1 MDIYLIAYLIFII
14 APLTTLIHELGH
26 VSGSFIVKADSI
38 RLSMGYGKKQL
49 AVHLKQIK
57 FTFYVFYFLGGYTS
71 SNRVKPYKDSEIVWI
86 TILGPVFNVASA
98 LFSYHLY
105 KLHPSHFLQLFLWFN
120 IWMAV
125 VNIIPFKINGKQT
138 DGLTILHLIKNN
150 RYEHK

>member
-1 MDIYLIAYLIFII
+1 MDIYLIAYLLFII

-38 RLSMGYGKKQL
+38 QLSMGYGKRQL
-49 AVHLKQIK
+49 ILNFKQIK
-57 FTFYVFYFLGGYTS
+57 FTFYAFYFLGGNTW
-71 SNRVKPYKDSEIVWI
+71 SNRAKPYKNSEMVWI
-86 TILGPVFNVASA
+86 TILGPIFNAVSA
-98 LFSYHLY
+98 WVSYCLNELYPSTFLHLLY
-105 KLHPSHFLQLFLWFN
+105 WFN

-150 RYEHK
+150 RYDSE